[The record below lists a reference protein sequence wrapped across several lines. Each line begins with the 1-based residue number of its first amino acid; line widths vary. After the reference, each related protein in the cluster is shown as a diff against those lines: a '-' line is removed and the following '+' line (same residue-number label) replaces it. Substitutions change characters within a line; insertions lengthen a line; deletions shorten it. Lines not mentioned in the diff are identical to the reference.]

1 MSAPVN
7 YQRQMDDIIRR
18 LQSRGEVPSL
28 LLHCC
33 CAPCSTYVLEY
44 LSKYFHITT
53 FYYNPN
59 ISPVEE
65 YQHRVAEL
73 KRFSA
78 EYPAKYPVNFL
89 EGNYE
94 PERYYAAVKGLEKEK
109 EGGARCYKCFELR
122 LGEAAKVAKE
132 LGMDYFT
139 TTLTISPMKD
149 ADVLNH
155 IGEEMGKLY
164 GVKHLPSN
172 FKKRNGFLRSTQLCK
187 EYHLYR
193 QYFCGCVFSK
203 MERDRQI
210 AEEEAKARALQ
221 EQNPV
226 ASI

>member
-1 MSAPVN
+1 MAAPVN

-18 LQSRGEVPSL
+18 LQSKGEVPSL

-44 LSKYFHITT
+44 LSNYFRITT

-59 ISPVEE
+59 IFPIEE

-78 EYPAKYPVNFL
+78 EFPAKYPVSFL

-94 PERYYAAVKGLEKEK
+94 PARYYAAVKGLEKER

-132 LGMDYFT
+132 LDMDYFT

-164 GVKHLPSN
+164 GIKHLPSN
-172 FKKRNGFLRSTQLCK
+172 FKKRNGFLRSTLLCK
-187 EYHLYR
+187 EYKLYR

-210 AEEEAKARALQ
+210 AEEEAKARAQQSETVL
-221 EQNPV
+221 V
-226 ASI
+226 

>member
-44 LSKYFHITT
+44 LSNYFHITT

-59 ISPVEE
+59 IFPVEE

-78 EYPAKYPVNFL
+78 EYPAKYPVSFL

-155 IGEEMGKLY
+155 VGEEMGELY

-221 EQNPV
+221 EQNPA